1 MRDRWWIAA
10 GLALLIG
17 LLLSPWWY
25 NAASDG
31 RSRIPSLVLPRSAT
45 DCVAPVA
52 YMKSSHM
59 ILLNEWRHA
68 AVRQDSRVHTAYNG
82 QKYEI
87 SLTGTCLSL
96 CHEDKAEF
104 CDRCHAFNGVP
115 EPQCWDCHLDPK
127 LAAPPAARG
136 VRARGGMAHGN

>member
-10 GLALLIG
+10 GLVLLAG
-17 LLLSPWWY
+17 LLLFPSWY
-25 NAASDG
+25 DVASG
-31 RSRIPSLVLPRSAT
+31 GKSGIPTLVLPQSAT

-59 ILLNEWRHA
+59 KLLNEWRHA

-82 QKYEI
+82 QTYDI
-87 SLTGTCLSL
+87 SLTETCLRR
-96 CHEDKAEF
+96 CHADKAGF

-115 EPQCWDCHLDPK
+115 ELHCWDCHLDPK
-127 LAAPPAARG
+127 LAAAPAAVG
-136 VRARGGMAHGN
+136 VRARRDMGHGN